1 MQFNARQSGTLQPAR
16 AAAILFVCL
25 ASLTVPAWRMV
36 AAADGSPDRAPTQQ
50 VLVLI
55 TGRVIE
61 GQITPRPDGYD
72 VQLDAG
78 RLFISSDRVRFQAS
92 DLPEAY
98 RKLRASLPELTPNRH
113 VELARWCQLN
123 NLHEE
128 ARRELL
134 DALAMDPNRME
145 AKRLLLEVLRQQQ
158 ADSGAAIAGAADSAG
173 NGAASMQSAISAV
186 EQPIQSRSLGGLSKA
201 NAREFVDHVQPI
213 IVNKCSGG
221 GCHMPTH
228 SGFAVFSTRRGTTPL
243 ISERN
248 LASVLNHVDLSNP
261 QQSRLL
267 MAGTE
272 SHGGSNS
279 PVFRGRAGNA
289 QLQVLLNWVSA
300 VTEDLGPA
308 NAVDSNRG
316 KPSSQLLGMLDN
328 SGRDQIRQVA
338 ANDTSFENADT
349 HHAILDNTA
358 NDNTGLRMSQGT
370 AIPHGSQIST
380 TAMDQKILAD
390 VKQLDRKDPFDPQIF
405 NQRYHQSAAAR
416 RPAGNLQ
423 N

>member
-1 MQFNARQSGTLQPAR
+1 MPFKARQSGDLQAAR
-16 AAAILFVCL
+16 VAAMLLACL
-25 ASLTVPAWRMV
+25 VGSCVSPWQIVTPWQIVS
-36 AAADGSPDRAPTQQ
+36 AADGNSERASTQQ

-55 TGRVIE
+55 TGRVID
-61 GQITPRPDGYD
+61 GRITPRPDGYD

-78 RLFISSDRVRFQAS
+78 RLFVSSDRVRFQAA

-113 VELARWCQLN
+113 VELARWCQAN

-158 ADSGAAIAGAADSAG
+158 EDSGVAMTTAADSVG
-173 NGAASMQSAISAV
+173 GSLTIMQSALSPV

-201 NAREFVDHVQPI
+201 NAREFVDHVQPL

-221 GCHMPTH
+221 GCHMATH

-248 LASVLNHVDLSNP
+248 LASVLNHVDFSNP

-267 MAGTE
+267 IAGTE

-279 PVFRGRAGNA
+279 PVFRGRTGNA
-289 QLQVLLNWVSA
+289 QLQVLLNWVKA
-300 VTEDLGPA
+300 VTDELDPV
-308 NAVDSNRG
+308 NSPDSDTG
-316 KPSSQLLGMLDN
+316 KAAGQLLGLQNNSDN
-328 SGRDQIRQVA
+328 GQIRLASAQG
-338 ANDTSFENADT
+338 TSPDNADLQMSQEVAMP
-349 HHAILDNTA
+349 H
-358 NDNTGLRMSQGT
+358 GRRMSS
-370 AIPHGSQIST
+370 A
-380 TAMDQKILAD
+380 AMDQKILAD

-405 NQRYHQSAAAR
+405 NQQYHQSTASRSTAETFK
-416 RPAGNLQ
+416 N
-423 N
+423 